1 MAEGSGGGLEFE
13 ALTERI
19 IGAAIKVQRALGT
32 GLLESAYEAC
42 LAYELEEAGIPFKA
56 QVPLEIHYRTLLIPN
71 AYRMDLV
78 VDDRVIV
85 ELKTV
90 EKLLPVHDAQVMT
103 YLKFH
108 RKRLGLILNFWAWP
122 LKEGGIKRVLN
133 PEINPELPPLPS
145 IPSPLPSA

>member
-19 IGAAIKVQRALGT
+19 IGAAIKVQRALGN

-42 LAYELEEAGIPFKA
+42 LAYELSEAGIPFQA
-56 QVPLEIHYRTLLIPN
+56 QVPLEIRYQSLVIPN
-71 AYRMDLV
+71 AYRMDMVVNNLV
-78 VDDRVIV
+78 VV

-90 EKLLPVHDAQVMT
+90 EKLLPVHEAQVMT
-103 YLKFH
+103 YLKFTG
-108 RKRLGLILNFWAWP
+108 KRLGLILNFWAWP

-133 PEINPELPPLPS
+133 PDVPPLPS
-145 IPSPLPSA
+145 IFSPLPSA

>member
-19 IGAAIKVQRALGT
+19 IGAAIKVQRALGN

-42 LAYELEEAGIPFKA
+42 LAHELKQQGIPFET
-56 QVPLEIHYRTLLIPN
+56 QVPLEIRYGTLVLPN
-71 AYRMDLV
+71 AYRMDMLV
-78 VDDRVIV
+78 DGAVVI

-90 EKLLPVHDAQVMT
+90 EKLVPAHEAQVMT
-103 YLKFH
+103 YLRFAG
-108 RKRLGLILNFWAWP
+108 KRLGLLLNFWAWP

-133 PEINPELPPLPS
+133 PETPPLPS
-145 IPSPLPSA
+145 GLSPLPSA